1 MSQPA
6 LRRYWLNRDISH
18 LWEMNRGPLTPV
30 DRTEEVYLAADIEQ
44 VLKDAKRFMVHLSGC
59 GFVLIG
65 YGDDASGEVVP
76 ECTCGL
82 ERLLAS
88 LTEGS

>member
-18 LWEMNRGPLTPV
+18 LWEMNKGPLTPV

-44 VLKDAKRFMVHLSGC
+44 VLKDQYR
-59 GFVLIG
+59 VLKETYIDLRG
-65 YGDDASGEVVP
+65 NDVAGAMGRLDAEIQ
-76 ECTCGL
+76 
-82 ERLLAS
+82 RLLAR